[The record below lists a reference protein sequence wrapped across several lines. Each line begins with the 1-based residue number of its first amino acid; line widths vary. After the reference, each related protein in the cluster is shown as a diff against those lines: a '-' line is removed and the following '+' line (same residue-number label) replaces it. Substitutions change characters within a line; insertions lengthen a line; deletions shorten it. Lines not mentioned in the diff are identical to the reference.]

1 MPEIL
6 EYDFMRR
13 ALLAALLIGAI
24 APAFGVFLVLRRLS
38 LIADSLS
45 HVALAGVAIGLLT
58 NIFPPYIA
66 LASTSAAAVSI
77 EELRARRMLP
87 GDAALAV
94 FLYGALAIAVVI
106 ISIAGGFNSSLF
118 GFLFGSI
125 LTVSVSDLWLIAA
138 LTVAVVLFVA
148 GFISELAQSSFDAD
162 LARINGVR
170 VHALNIGLAVITGA
184 TITLAMRVVGV
195 LLIGALIV
203 VPVLIALRIST
214 GLTRTVLTAS
224 LTGMVV
230 AVSGMVISF
239 YTDVSP
245 GGAVVL
251 TGIGLL
257 LTVELVHAG
266 ISRKRGRR
274 IAASAPHTHPH
285 VVHAH
290 AAPQGPGDVRLSGDT
305 AGHTSPRSAPGP
317 HRESGGPVG
326 TVLLADDESKA

>member
-66 LASTSAAAVSI
+66 LASTGTAAVSI

-94 FLYGALAIAVVI
+94 FLYGSLAIAVVI

-125 LTVSVSDLWLIAA
+125 LTVNMSDLWLIVGLAI
-138 LTVAVVLFVA
+138 VVGLFVTM
-148 GFISELAQSSFDAD
+148 FLSELAQASFDPD
-162 LARINGVR
+162 LARISGVR

-203 VPVLIALRIST
+203 VPVLISLRIST
-214 GLTRTVLTAS
+214 GLTRTVATAS
-224 LTGMVV
+224 VIGVIVSVTGI
-230 AVSGMVISF
+230 VISF

-257 LTVELVHAG
+257 LVVEIGYFL
-266 ISRKRGRR
+266 ISKRRGRR
-274 IAASAPHTHPH
+274 IASSVPHTHPH

-290 AAPQGPGDVRLSGDT
+290 AGA
-305 AGHTSPRSAPGP
+305 AASAPSGEARLRP
-317 HRESGGPVG
+317 DGGGDGVGSGES
-326 TVLLADDESKA
+326 

>member
-13 ALLAALLIGAI
+13 ALLAAVLIGAI

-58 NIFPPYIA
+58 NLYPPYIA
-66 LASTSAAAVSI
+66 LAATSTAAVSI

-94 FLYGALAIAVVI
+94 FLYGSLAIAVVI

-125 LTVSVSDLWLIAA
+125 LTVSGSDLWLIGA
-138 LTVAVVLFVA
+138 LAVVVVLFVTV
-148 GFISELAQSSFDAD
+148 FISELAQASFDAD

-203 VPVLIALRIST
+203 VPVLIALRVST
-214 GLTRTVLTAS
+214 GLTRTVFTASIIGMLTAV
-224 LTGMVV
+224 T
-230 AVSGMVISF
+230 GMVISF
-239 YTDVSP
+239 YADLAP

-257 LTVELVHAG
+257 LAVELANLA
-266 ISRKRGRR
+266 RRTLRGRR
-274 IAASAPHTHPH
+274 LATEVPHSHGH
-285 VVHAH
+285 VVHSHAGPSAGAH
-290 AAPQGPGDVRLSGDT
+290 AGVMSQEPPDGPGGPGG
-305 AGHTSPRSAPGP
+305 ASA
-317 HRESGGPVG
+317 
-326 TVLLADDESKA
+326 

>member
-66 LASTSAAAVSI
+66 LVSTGTAAVSI
-77 EELRARRMLP
+77 EELRSRRMLP

-125 LTVSVSDLWLIAA
+125 LTVSTSDLWLIAGLA
-138 LTVAVVLFVA
+138 VAVILFITL
-148 GFISELAQSSFDAD
+148 FISELAQASFDPD
-162 LARINGVR
+162 LARINGVH

-184 TITLAMRVVGV
+184 TITLSMRVVGV

-203 VPVLIALRIST
+203 VPVLIALRVST
-214 GLTRTVLTAS
+214 GLTRTVVVAS
-224 LTGMVV
+224 LTGM
-230 AVSGMVISF
+230 AVSLAGIVISF
-239 YTDVSP
+239 YSDVSP

-251 TGIGLL
+251 TAIGLL
-257 LTVELVHAG
+257 LIIEIVNYVMA
-266 ISRKRGRR
+266 SRRR
-274 IAASAPHTHPH
+274 HTIASLPPHTHPH
-285 VVHAH
+285 IVHAH
-290 AAPQGPGDVRLSGDT
+290 A
-305 AGHTSPRSAPGP
+305 TSTTTDGKQSERPADGGMSEKIPRS
-317 HRESGGPVG
+317 
-326 TVLLADDESKA
+326 

>member
-58 NIFPPYIA
+58 NIYPPYIA
-66 LASTSAAAVSI
+66 LASTGTAAVAI

-94 FLYGALAIAVVI
+94 FLYGALAVAVVI

-125 LTVSVSDLWLIAA
+125 LTVNDSDLWLIGG
-138 LTVAVVLFVA
+138 LTIVVSLFVA
-148 GFISELAQSSFDAD
+148 VFISELAQASFDAD

-203 VPVLIALRIST
+203 VPVLIALRVST
-214 GLTRTVLTAS
+214 GLTRTVATAS
-224 LTGMVV
+224 LIGIVV
-230 AVSGMVISF
+230 SVSGIVISF

-257 LTVELVHAG
+257 LVVEIAYFVV
-266 ISRKRGRR
+266 GRR
-274 IAASAPHTHPH
+274 RGHRISANVPHTHPH

-290 AAPQGPGDVRLSGDT
+290 AAGQVPTEARLRTEPT
-305 AGHTSPRSAPGP
+305 AI
-317 HRESGGPVG
+317 ESDS
-326 TVLLADDESKA
+326 TES

>member
-13 ALLAALLIGAI
+13 ALLAAVLIGAI

-58 NIFPPYIA
+58 NLYPPYIA
-66 LASTSAAAVSI
+66 LAATSTAAVSI

-94 FLYGALAIAVVI
+94 FLYGSLAIAVVI

-125 LTVSVSDLWLIAA
+125 LTVSGSDLWLIGA
-138 LTVAVVLFVA
+138 LAVVVVLFVTV
-148 GFISELAQSSFDAD
+148 FISELAQASFDAD

-203 VPVLIALRIST
+203 VPVLIALRVST
-214 GLTRTVLTAS
+214 GLTRTVFTASIIGMLTAV
-224 LTGMVV
+224 T
-230 AVSGMVISF
+230 GMVISF
-239 YTDVSP
+239 YADLAP

-251 TGIGLL
+251 TGISLL
-257 LTVELVHAG
+257 LAVELANLA
-266 ISRKRGRR
+266 RRTLRGRR
-274 IAASAPHTHPH
+274 LATEVPHSHGH
-285 VVHAH
+285 VVHSHAGPSAGAH
-290 AAPQGPGDVRLSGDT
+290 AGVMSQEPPDGPGGPGG
-305 AGHTSPRSAPGP
+305 ASA
-317 HRESGGPVG
+317 
-326 TVLLADDESKA
+326 

>member
-66 LASTSAAAVSI
+66 LASTGTAAVAI
-77 EELRARRMLP
+77 EELRSRRMLP

-94 FLYGALAIAVVI
+94 FLYGALAVAVVI

-125 LTVSVSDLWLIAA
+125 LTVSTSDLWLIGA
-138 LTVAVVLFVA
+138 LAVVVGLFVVM
-148 GFISELAQSSFDAD
+148 FISELAQASFDAD

-184 TITLAMRVVGV
+184 TITLSMRVVGV

-203 VPVLIALRIST
+203 VPVLVALRIST
-214 GLTRTVLTAS
+214 GLARTVATAS
-224 LTGMVV
+224 LVGIVV
-230 AVSGMVISF
+230 SVSGIVISF

-257 LTVELVHAG
+257 LAVEIANFV
-266 ISRKRGRR
+266 ISKRRGHR
-274 IAASAPHTHPH
+274 IAAAAPHTHPH

-290 AAPQGPGDVRLSGDT
+290 AGGPASGEARLSTGPKDRDT
-305 AGHTSPRSAPGP
+305 PEMPEGPRAGSSPR
-317 HRESGGPVG
+317 
-326 TVLLADDESKA
+326 

>member
-1 MPEIL
+1 
-6 EYDFMRR
+6 MRR
-13 ALLAALLIGAI
+13 ALLAAFLIGAI

-58 NIFPPYIA
+58 NIYPPYIA
-66 LASTSAAAVSI
+66 LASTGTAAVAI
-77 EELRARRMLP
+77 EELRSRRMLP

-94 FLYGALAIAVVI
+94 FLYGALAVAVVI

-125 LTVSVSDLWLIAA
+125 LTVSTSDLWLIGG
-138 LTVAVVLFVA
+138 LTIVVSLFVA
-148 GFISELAQSSFDAD
+148 VFMSELAQASFDSD

-203 VPVLIALRIST
+203 VPVLVALRIST
-214 GLTRTVLTAS
+214 GLTRTVATAS
-224 LTGMVV
+224 LVGIVV
-230 AVSGMVISF
+230 SVSGIVISF

-257 LTVELVHAG
+257 LIVEIANYVLTKRRGHR
-266 ISRKRGRR
+266 ISSGL
-274 IAASAPHTHPH
+274 PHTHPH

-290 AAPQGPGDVRLSGDT
+290 AGASASTEGRLSTGPASGSVGDNPEK
-305 AGHTSPRSAPGP
+305 S
-317 HRESGGPVG
+317 EN
-326 TVLLADDESKA
+326 

>member
-1 MPEIL
+1 MIRVTLTGRTQEMPEIL

-13 ALLAALLIGAI
+13 ALLAALLIGAV

-66 LASTSAAAVSI
+66 LAATGTAAVSI

-94 FLYGALAIAVVI
+94 FLYGSLAIAVVI

-125 LTVSVSDLWLIAA
+125 LTVGTSDLWLIAG
-138 LTVAVVLFVA
+138 LSVVVIIFVG
-148 GFISELAQSSFDAD
+148 GFMSELAQSSFDPD

-203 VPVLIALRIST
+203 VPVLIALRVSK
-214 GLTRTVLTAS
+214 GLTRTVLVAS
-224 LTGMVV
+224 TTGMMV
-230 AVSGMVISF
+230 AVSGIVISF

-257 LTVELVHAG
+257 LVVEITNFLIHR
-266 ISRKRGRR
+266 SRGRR
-274 IAASAPHTHPH
+274 IASIQPHTHPH

-290 AAPQGPGDVRLSGDT
+290 AAQDVRVSGAGAGADT
-305 AGHTSPRSAPGP
+305 KNKPR
-317 HRESGGPVG
+317 
-326 TVLLADDESKA
+326 D

>member
-13 ALLAALLIGAI
+13 ALLAAVLIGAI

-58 NIFPPYIA
+58 NLYPPYIA
-66 LASTSAAAVSI
+66 LAATSTAAVSI
-77 EELRARRMLP
+77 EELRARKMLP

-94 FLYGALAIAVVI
+94 FLYGSLAIAVVI

-125 LTVSVSDLWLIAA
+125 LTVSTSDLWLIAA
-138 LTVAVVLFVA
+138 LAVAVILFVA
-148 GFISELAQSSFDAD
+148 VFISELAQASFDPD

-170 VHALNIGLAVITGA
+170 VHALNIGLAVTTGA
-184 TITLAMRVVGV
+184 TITLSMRVVGV

-203 VPVLIALRIST
+203 VPVLIALRVST
-214 GLTRTVLTAS
+214 GLRRTVLTAS
-224 LTGMVV
+224 LVGMITSVV
-230 AVSGMVISF
+230 GIVISF
-239 YTDVSP
+239 YADVAP

-257 LTVELVHAG
+257 ILVELLNLV
-266 ISRKRGRR
+266 RRTQRGHRL
-274 IAASAPHTHPH
+274 AAEMPHSHSHTI
-285 VVHAH
+285 HAH
-290 AAPQGPGDVRLSGDT
+290 AGSGVQEQAVDAVDQSDRSGEETGRPGGAVF
-305 AGHTSPRSAPGP
+305 
-317 HRESGGPVG
+317 
-326 TVLLADDESKA
+326 LADDESKA

>member
-6 EYDFMRR
+6 EYEFMRR
-13 ALLAALLIGAI
+13 ALIAALLIGAI
-24 APAFGVFLVLRRLS
+24 SPAFGVFLVLRRLS

-58 NIFPPYIA
+58 NVFPPYIA
-66 LASTSAAAVSI
+66 LVSTGTAAVSI

-125 LTVSVSDLWLIAA
+125 LTVSTSDLWLIAA
-138 LTVAVVLFVA
+138 LSVVVVLFVTV
-148 GFISELAQSSFDAD
+148 FLSELAQASFDPD
-162 LARINGVR
+162 LARINGIK
-170 VHALNIGLAVITGA
+170 VHALNIGLALITGA

-203 VPVLIALRIST
+203 VPVLISLRISR
-214 GLTRTVLTAS
+214 GLGRTVLTAS
-224 LTGMVV
+224 MTGMVI
-230 AVSGMVISF
+230 AVSGIVISF
-239 YTDVSP
+239 YSDVSP

-257 LTVELVHAG
+257 IVVELGALVVRRA
-266 ISRKRGRR
+266 RGRR
-274 IAASAPHTHPH
+274 IGLDIPHTHPH
-285 VVHAH
+285 VVHDH
-290 AAPQGPGDVRLSGDT
+290 ASQEARASIRQDSSAESSVESSRPGG
-305 AGHTSPRSAPGP
+305 A
-317 HRESGGPVG
+317 
-326 TVLLADDESKA
+326 VLFSDDKPKT